1 MGKEILNYKPTDVWK
16 HFYALTQLPRPSR
29 HEGKVIKYIQDFAIQ
44 LGLGYHIDEVGN
56 IVVSKPATKGKE
68 NHRGVILQSHVDM
81 VPQKNSDKVHNF
93 ETDPIETLIDGE
105 WLKAN
110 QTTLGADNGIGCA
123 AMLAILESTS
133 TKHGPLEALF
143 TINEEAGM
151 DGAFGLKGGVLKGQ
165 VLINLDS
172 EDEGELFIGCAGGLN
187 VQANSSYQS
196 VAPESG
202 KAFEII
208 IKGLKGGHS
217 GLDINLG
224 RGNSNKIMGR
234 LLWSA
239 LNNLSVQVAS
249 LKGGDLRNAIPR
261 EAHAIVIIP
270 EIFVNDLKSFISRFT
285 ENLKEELKHTEPGL
299 SIELVAVD
307 VPSKVISPADAMRLI
322 GVLNAAPSGAMR
334 MSDVMPGLVET
345 SLNLSIVRIENE
357 EAEFT
362 YLVRSSIDT
371 AKYAVGEKL
380 SALHSITGF
389 ELNFSGD
396 YPGWS
401 PNRESYVLKVCSD
414 TYQKLFNKTP
424 GLLAIHAG
432 LECGIIGGKYHGLDM
447 ISFGPTIRSPHS
459 PDEKVHIASVDKFY
473 DFLKATLEAIG

>member
-1 MGKEILNYKPTDVWK
+1 MGKDILNYKPADVWK
-16 HFYALTQLPRPSR
+16 HFYALTQIPRPSR
-29 HEGKVIKYIQDFAIQ
+29 YEGKVIQYIQDFATKQ
-44 LGLGYHIDEVGN
+44 GLKYQIDEVGN
-56 IVVSKPATKGKE
+56 ITVSKPSAKGKE
-68 NHRGVILQSHVDM
+68 KHRGVILQSHVDM

-123 AMLAILESTS
+123 AMLAILESS
-133 TKHGPLEALF
+133 TAKHGPLEALF

-187 VQANSSYQS
+187 VQAKSAYQAVS
-196 VAPESG
+196 PEPG

-239 LNNLSVQVAS
+239 LNNLSVQIAS
-249 LKGGDLRNAIPR
+249 VKGGNLRNAIPR
-261 EAHAIVIIP
+261 EAHALVLISD
-270 EIFVNDLKSFISRFT
+270 IFVNDLKSFINRFT

-299 SIELVAVD
+299 SIELVPVA
-307 VPSKVISPADAMRLI
+307 VPSKVISSADAMRLI
-322 GVLNAAPSGAMR
+322 GVLNAAPSGAVR

-345 SLNLSIVRIENE
+345 SLNLSIVQMENG

-380 SALHSITGF
+380 SALHSIAGF
-389 ELNFSGD
+389 ELSFTGD

-414 TYQKLFNKTP
+414 TYHKLFKKTP

-473 DFLKATLEAIG
+473 EFLKATLEAIE